1 MLIGF
6 TDMQGDPPFPGY
18 CTRHTGTVYPMFRG
32 GFLSAPGLE
41 IRQGRLGLSAAE
53 SGTDRRP
60 LAGQQHFPGHGRKG
74 RRPAGRGR
82 RFPCRAANR
91 PSMSPGI
98 MDSRWV
104 CSPIL
109 GMSTKNAEVSSISV
123 SSRFCAHCST
133 FFFFGKGLSFFQ
145 NRVIMQFEKPKTFE
159 VL

>member
-1 MLIGF
+1 MIPHFLDIVPA
-6 TDMQGDPPFPGY
+6 MA
-18 CTRHTGTVYPMFRG
+18 GTVYPMFREPFWSERGLKIRQG
-32 GFLSAPGLE
+32 GQ
-41 IRQGRLGLSAAE
+41 QGRLGLRSAE
-53 SGTDRRP
+53 GGVDRRP
-60 LAGQQHFPGHGRKG
+60 LAVQQLFPGHGRKG